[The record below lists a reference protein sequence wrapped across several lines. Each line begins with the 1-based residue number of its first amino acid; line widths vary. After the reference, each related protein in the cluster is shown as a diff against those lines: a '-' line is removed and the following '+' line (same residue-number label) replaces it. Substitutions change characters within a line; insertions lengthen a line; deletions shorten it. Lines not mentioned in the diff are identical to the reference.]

1 MSSAQAGPSLRAFAL
16 IGGFE
21 AIARGVTLSGYPLAL
36 YRAQGDAVVVSQIHF
51 AVGGAGLLAAWLV
64 AGRLHPKL
72 GVRSGQRLRGLGS
85 PGR

>member
-1 MSSAQAGPSLRAFAL
+1 LSSAQAGPSLRAFAL

-51 AVGGAGLLAAWLV
+51 AVGGAGLLAWLV

-72 GVRSGQRLRGLGS
+72 GVRPGLRLRGLGS